1 MYSAARPQRCGRTKW
16 WPRGSMST
24 SHRHSLSIAS
34 TNMIKTAS
42 DGPTWG
48 WSSGSPSLQRREVIS
63 PPRLGALPS
72 PPLPLTPTHPPE
84 TVSIIPRLWLAPDPN
99 GRFTGSVPVVSGGP
113 PATPH
118 TDAKRATKKT
128 RAITTLAI
136 VSSFPRALLND
147 GVPQSTDKPYRCQ
160 WSAARGSEL
169 TN

>member
-1 MYSAARPQRCGRTKW
+1 MVVTGLNVYF
-16 WPRGSMST
+16 
-24 SHRHSLSIAS
+24 AS
-34 TNMIKTAS
+34 EFTV
-42 DGPTWG
+42 DRVDEDD
-48 WSSGSPSLQRREVIS
+48 QD
-63 PPRLGALPS
+63 RLGPIHMGVVKRISS
-72 PPLPLTPTHPPE
+72 PTKASSDKHSSPWGAAPPPLTPTHPPE

-147 GVPQSTDKPYRCQ
+147 GFPQSTDEPYRCQ

>member
-1 MYSAARPQRCGRTKW
+1 MVVTGLNVYFASEFTVDRVDEHDQDRLGRTHMGVVKRISS
-16 WPRGSMST
+16 PTSEQNKST
-24 SHRHSLSIAS
+24 
-34 TNMIKTAS
+34 
-42 DGPTWG
+42 
-48 WSSGSPSLQRREVIS
+48 
-63 PPRLGALPS
+63 PPLGAL

-118 TDAKRATKKT
+118 IDAKRATKKT
-128 RAITTLAI
+128 RTITTLAI

-147 GVPQSTDKPYRCQ
+147 GFPQSTDKPYRCQ

>member
-1 MYSAARPQRCGRTKW
+1 MVVTGLNVYFASEFTVDRVDEHDQDRLGRTHMGVVKRISS
-16 WPRGSMST
+16 PT
-24 SHRHSLSIAS
+24 SEQ
-34 TNMIKTAS
+34 KTLL
-42 DGPTWG
+42 P
-48 WSSGSPSLQRREVIS
+48 
-63 PPRLGALPS
+63 ALP

-147 GVPQSTDKPYRCQ
+147 GFPQSTDKPYRCQ

>member
-16 WPRGSMST
+16 WSRGSMST
-24 SHRHSLSIAS
+24 SHRSSLSIAS

-48 WSSGSPSLQRREVIS
+48 WSSGSPALQANKIKALL
-63 PPRLGALPS
+63 PLGRC

-147 GVPQSTDKPYRCQ
+147 GFPQSTDKPYRCQ